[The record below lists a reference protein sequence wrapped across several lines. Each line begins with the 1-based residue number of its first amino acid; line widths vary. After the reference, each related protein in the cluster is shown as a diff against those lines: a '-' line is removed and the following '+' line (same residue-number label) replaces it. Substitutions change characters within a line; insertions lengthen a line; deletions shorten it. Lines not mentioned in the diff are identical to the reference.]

1 MMEIDDFIEF
11 IRNACILEEL
21 MNDSRRE
28 YSIIQ
33 ENEN

>member
-11 IRNACILEEL
+11 IRNACILEDL
-21 MNDSRRE
+21 MNVSRRE